1 MPSYKT
7 FEINLSDINFLL
19 DQIRHTIF
27 VTGYDGQG
35 RPLYG
40 YTDADGSTVTLG
52 LFGSFDP
59 LALVLHDGTPGGT
72 PLFGGAR
79 DPAGF
84 RILQGFFNN
93 LTGTEANPTNW
104 AWGSAEDPFPRLT
117 PATFNGYVHQ
127 LLDNAALTNTAFQNY
142 LAAHPSLPAPQA
154 DSSSLYADPMKSV
167 VDYTPRMIT
176 QTISSSYAHRD
187 GVVDSALTRLDS
199 PTAPISTDT
208 FTETVVNRD
217 GSHSTIEE
225 TIIRNQNTLPGDPST
240 SGIFTLFGQFFDHGL
255 DFIDKGGQGSK
266 IVIALDPSDP
276 LYRAPDPVTGD
287 PGNLT
292 ITISRATP
300 DGYTVT
306 DIHGRSLSIAGANGQ
321 FGGGDDLKSAGADGQ
336 WGTSDDLL
344 GDVSPPAQANYT
356 NHTSPYIDQSQSY
369 GSDEQITNL
378 LRKWEAD
385 PLHSGQFRA
394 GAELFDGHQIKE
406 YSSTTFN
413 DQGTGADGRGL
424 TTRTVPTLNELR
436 QHVIDTGRDALT
448 WDDVNNYRARDTSGH
463 LIDTNGAAAGGYV
476 YTGQALLLDMNPTF
490 DKLVT
495 DPDTG
500 ITTGH
505 LKTTDL
511 DTFNSATGASLYFYT
526 HIEGQ
531 SDSARIGQLTDG
543 THFGAAAL
551 APWMNPYTFTI
562 TASDPA
568 VYDAVGTLLMD
579 SVGDHYVAGD
589 GRANENFGLTSLHHV
604 FHENH
609 NVQLVNLENT
619 ILQSDLTSRNNFQI
633 NLHLASHNT
642 DGQGNFL
649 LADGSISWDPEK
661 LFQSTKLINEM
672 EYQHVAID
680 QYARLVTPDLPL
692 FLSYDSN
699 INADVTLEYAQAAF
713 RFGHSQL
720 RETIDTIDPTG
731 MVTKFA
737 LEGAFLNPG
746 QFATTGAADIV
757 RGMSQQVSNEVDE
770 FLTPAMQQSLLGQ
783 PLDLGAINIARGRD
797 LGLPTLNQTRQMLHD
812 ALLAERAANPGTT
825 MHVNIAADSLTPYTS
840 WADFGAQMQHP
851 ESLVNFIA
859 AYSFDGNLDKANAII
874 GLSDGTIAEGTD
886 AAQGFSFEDSINFL
900 HNSLPSDSSLS
911 AGANA
916 FNDID
921 LWVGG
926 LAEIHVFTGQ
936 LGSTFNAIF
945 EDQME
950 RLMNGD
956 RFYYLYRL
964 GAGILVTTNLNQ
976 QIVTEQFKDIIERTT
991 GVLHLNGDVMGYA
1004 DSYIELGKKVD
1015 LTQNLLAYKGET
1027 IYDSAGHQVLS
1038 ANQGDIKYFYNSGTG
1053 TWDPIKVTAATA
1065 HNYGAIVE
1073 STHLGIYS
1081 TSGAGT
1087 LANGGLITIGGQQ
1100 YIRDFRPDLGAND
1113 DGTPNQGFNAHEVLS
1128 GTDYK
1133 DYIQTGNG
1141 DDTGYGDGGDDF
1153 LDGQGGADH
1162 LYGGDGQDA
1171 LYGGDIE
1178 DFLDGGRGDD
1188 VVSGG
1193 TSSGGVDVVIGGD
1206 GNDSLFGG
1214 SGVDELYGGNGDDI
1228 VDAGSEADTGFGDD
1242 GNDVMYGGE
1251 GGDVLE
1257 GGAGDDILM
1266 GGAGPDVLFG
1276 TDGDDI
1282 LMPGIG
1288 QGGNGDSDEAI
1299 GEVGFDIVAYSDINV
1314 ALDVAADL
1322 RNQNQIGIGGGTPP
1336 NPFNNL
1342 LSLDEGLVGTKF
1354 ADSLIGDDSENW
1366 LVGGGGNDTFG
1377 TRTVN
1382 VATGSTGDGGND
1394 IIIGDSIRLD
1404 DLIGHYAGYTDGGP
1418 NDALGNKI
1426 HGYIPNATPD
1436 GLSGGMIDAANA
1448 SAGAGTFAKHFTDLL
1463 KSKGNKDFVL
1473 GNDGGTAGTG
1483 DKVVLQG
1490 KFSEYLVAAVSWNGI
1505 TGYIIKDTV
1514 AGRDGTDLVIG
1525 VDQFAFTDRTVDAAH
1540 LTQSPPTD
1548 IQWHGVH
1555 PSNTVLPAT
1564 GATVANLTVTDPDS
1578 TTGFQYSE
1586 KTDPNNKFIV
1596 STDGT
1601 ITLFAGLVAGHT
1613 TVGGTGG
1620 AAPYSLTVEVKDDTG
1635 LTYDETFTI
1644 LTGTSANET
1653 LNADPS
1659 HDTIVYAYTG
1669 NDTVN
1674 GGIHDDVLFGQ
1685 SGADSLYGGDG
1696 NDQLDGGS
1704 GTDRAY
1710 GGNGNDLF
1718 LYTVGDGS
1726 GVMDGG
1732 ADSDQLQISGTGSSE
1747 TLDVTF
1753 NGTELTAVEGNT
1765 LTSIETVTANLGSGS
1780 SDRLSYS
1787 ASASSVSVD
1796 LSLGTASGFA
1806 LIAGIE
1812 QVTGGSAADTLIGDT
1827 AANRLDGGGAADIL
1841 NGGAG
1846 GDTLIGG
1853 GGADAI
1859 DTGGLDGLIR
1869 DIIRYSAT
1877 GDYGDT
1883 VTNFDVTAPT
1893 ASQNDLV
1900 QFTGGLNTAFD
1911 DAGNDNNFTFAS
1923 GNGAAGSVSVTVGT
1937 TSGNAEA
1944 LILSGAN
1951 SEGVAG
1957 ANLNSA
1963 SAVASAFNAE
1973 FTISAGTGQ
1982 DAILVINDTD
1992 GNNFSVWQ
2000 WVQLAGGGSEV
2011 DASELQLIG
2020 VFSANG
2026 TVTASSFDF
2035 G

>member
-7 FEINLSDINFLL
+7 YDISLTDINFLL
-19 DQIRHTIF
+19 DQVRHTIF
-27 VTGYDGQG
+27 VTDYDAQG

-40 YTDADGSTVTLG
+40 YTDSNGNTVTLG
-52 LFGSFDP
+52 LFGTFDP
-59 LALVLHDGTPGGT
+59 LSIVLSDGTL
-72 PLFGGAR
+72 LFAGAR

-93 LTGTEANPTNW
+93 LTGTESDPTNW
-104 AWGSAEDPFPRLT
+104 GWGSAEDPFPRLT
-117 PATFNGYVHQ
+117 PAKFTGYVHQ
-127 LLDNAALTNTAFQNY
+127 VLDNAALTNSAFQAY
-142 LAAHPSLPAPQA
+142 LAAHPSLPAPQV
-154 DSSSLYADPMKSV
+154 DSSDLYADPQKSV

-176 QTISSSYAHRD
+176 QTISSSYMNPAS
-187 GVVDSALTRLDS
+187 GVAESALARTGV
-199 PTAPISTDT
+199 ATDT
-208 FTETVVNRD
+208 FTETIVNRD

-225 TIIRNQNTLPGDPST
+225 TVVRNQNTLPGDPST

-255 DFIDKGGQGSK
+255 DFIDKGGQGTK

-276 LYRAPDPVTGD
+276 LYRAPNAETGD

-306 DIHGRSLSIAGANGQ
+306 DLHGRSLSIAGVDGA
-321 FGGGDDLKSAGADGQ
+321 FGSGDDLKSAGADGQ
-336 WGTSDDLL
+336 WGTADDVH
-344 GDVSPPAQANYT
+344 GAVAQPTEAVYT

-385 PLHSGQFRA
+385 PLHAGQFRA
-394 GAELFDGHQIKE
+394 GAELFDGAKIAE
-406 YSSTTFN
+406 YSSTTFH
-413 DQGTGADGRGL
+413 DQGYGADGRGL

-436 QHVIDTGRDALT
+436 DHVLATGRDALT
-448 WDDVNNYRARDTSGH
+448 WDDVNNYRARDASGH
-463 LIDTNGAAAGGYV
+463 VFDTNGSDAGGYV

-490 DKLVT
+490 DNA
-495 DPDTG
+495 D
-500 ITTGH
+500 GH
-505 LKTTDL
+505 LKASDVDAL
-511 DTFNSATGASLYFYT
+511 NALTGASLHFYGDVSGET
-526 HIEGQ
+526 
-531 SDSARIGQLTDG
+531 DATKTGQLTDG

-551 APWMNPYTFTI
+551 SPWINPYTFAI
-562 TASDPA
+562 TAADPF
-568 VYDAVGTLLMD
+568 VYNAVGKLLMD
-579 SVGDHYVAGD
+579 SVGDHYIAGD

-619 ILQSDLTSRNNFQI
+619 ILQSDLASRNSFQI
-633 NLHLASHNT
+633 DVGHGT
-642 DGQGNFL
+642 DANGNYVL
-649 LADGSISWDPEK
+649 DDGSISWDPDR
-661 LFQSTKLINEM
+661 LFQATKLINEM

-680 QYARLVTPDLPL
+680 QYARLVTPDLPV
-692 FLSYDSN
+692 FIGYDTT
-699 INADVTLEYAQAAF
+699 INGDISLEYAQAAF

-731 MVTKFA
+731 LVTKFA
-737 LEGAFLNPG
+737 LSGAFLNPA
-746 QFATTGAADIV
+746 QFAASGAADIL

-783 PLDLGAINIARGRD
+783 SLDLGAINIARGRD
-797 LGLPTLNQTRQMLHD
+797 LGLPSLNETRRALHD
-812 ALLAERAANPGTT
+812 ALAAEQAGGSGST
-825 MHVNIAADSLTPYTS
+825 MHSTLSLNSLTPYTS

-859 AYSFDGNLDKANAII
+859 AYAFDGDLTKAQQIIDLDSFTVVNDNPADGWTNADAVNFMHNSFPT
-874 GLSDGTIAEGTD
+874 GSSTD
-886 AAQGFSFEDSINFL
+886 LQAAAQT
-900 HNSLPSDSSLS
+900 
-911 AGANA
+911 

-926 LAEIHVFTGQ
+926 LAEVHVFLGQ

-964 GAGILVTTNLNQ
+964 AAGLLGTTNLNQ

-991 GVLHLNGDVMGYA
+991 GALHLNGDVMGHS
-1004 DSYIELGKKVD
+1004 DSYIELGNTFVPGRP
-1015 LTQNLLAYKGET
+1015 LLAYKGEP
-1027 IYDSAGHQVLS
+1027 IHDSTGAPVT
-1038 ANQGDIKYFYNSGTG
+1038 ANQGDIKYFYNLATD
-1053 TWDPIKVTAATA
+1053 TWDPILADYKSA
-1065 HNYGAIVE
+1065 HNYGDLVASE
-1073 STHLGIYS
+1073 GIGIFS
-1081 TSGAGT
+1081 TSGNST
-1087 LANGGLITIGGQQ
+1087 LANGGIVTKSVAELGIVNQN
-1100 YIRDFRPDLGAND
+1100 YIRDFRPDLGENN

-1141 DDTGYGDGGDDF
+1141 DDTGYGDGDNDF

-1188 VVSGG
+1188 LVYGG
-1193 TSSGGVDVVIGGD
+1193 TSSGGIDVVIGGM
-1206 GNDSLFGG
+1206 GNDSLYGEA
-1214 SGVDELYGGNGDDI
+1214 GVDEMYGGQGDDFI
-1228 VDAGSEADTGFGDD
+1228 DAGSEADVVSGDE
-1242 GNDVMYGGE
+1242 GNDVIYGGE
-1251 GGDVLE
+1251 GADVLE
-1257 GGAGDDILM
+1257 GNLGDDILS
-1266 GGAGPDVLFG
+1266 GGSGIDVVTGLE
-1276 TDGDDI
+1276 GDDI
-1282 LMPGIG
+1282 LMPGSG

-1299 GEVGFDIVAYSDINV
+1299 GDIGFDLVSYSDVNIV
-1314 ALDVAADL
+1314 LGVPADL
-1322 RNQNQIGIGGGTPP
+1322 RNQSRVVAGGTTPA
-1336 NPFNNL
+1336 NPYNNIL
-1342 LSLDEGLVGTKF
+1342 LGVEGVAGSRF
-1354 ADSLIGDDSENW
+1354 ADALIGDSAENW
-1366 LVGGGGNDTFG
+1366 IVGGGASDTIG
-1377 TRTVN
+1377 TRIANAVGD
-1382 VATGSTGDGGND
+1382 TGSGGND
-1394 IIIGDSIRLD
+1394 IVVGDSIRLD
-1404 DLIGHYAGYTDGGP
+1404 DLIGSYAGYTDGP
-1418 NDALGNKI
+1418 LDALGNRT
-1426 HGYIPNATPD
+1426 HGYTPNATAD
-1436 GLSGGMIDAANA
+1436 GLSGGLIDVANA
-1448 SAGAGTFAKHFTDLL
+1448 AVGSDTFAKHFTDLL

-1473 GNDGGTAGTG
+1473 GADGATAGTA
-1483 DKVVLQG
+1483 DVVVLQG
-1490 KFSEYLVAAVSWNGI
+1490 KRADYIVSTVVWNGI
-1505 TGYIIKDTV
+1505 TGYILKDKV

-1525 VDQFAFTDRTVDAAH
+1525 VEQFSFADGTVDTDH
-1540 LTQSPPTD
+1540 LILQAPTD
-1548 IQWHGVH
+1548 IRWNGLHA
-1555 PSNTVLPAT
+1555 SNTSLPVT
-1564 GATVANLTVTDPDS
+1564 GNTVANLTAIDPDS

-1586 KTDPNNKFIV
+1586 ISDSANKFTV
-1596 STDGT
+1596 SSGGT
-1601 ITLFAGLVAGHT
+1601 ITLSAGLVAGHT
-1613 TVGGTGG
+1613 TVGGAGSS
-1620 AAPYSLTVEVKDDTG
+1620 APYTLTVEVKDNTG
-1635 LTYDETFTI
+1635 LTYDETFSI
-1644 LTGTSANET
+1644 LTGTTGDNT
-1653 LNADPS
+1653 LTADAA

-1674 GGIHDDVLFGQ
+1674 GGVHDDVLFGQ

-1869 DIIRYSAT
+1869 DIIRFSAT

-1883 VTNFDVTAPT
+1883 VTNFDVAAPT
-1893 ASQNDLV
+1893 VAQNDLV
-1900 QFTGGLNTAFD
+1900 QFTSGLNTAFD
-1911 DAGNDNNFTFAS
+1911 DAGNNDNFTFAS
-1923 GNGAAGSVSVTVGT
+1923 GNGAAGAVSVTVGT
-1937 TSGNAEA
+1937 TTGNAEA

-1963 SAVASAFNAE
+1963 SSVAAAFNAE
-1973 FTISAGTGQ
+1973 FAISAGTGQ